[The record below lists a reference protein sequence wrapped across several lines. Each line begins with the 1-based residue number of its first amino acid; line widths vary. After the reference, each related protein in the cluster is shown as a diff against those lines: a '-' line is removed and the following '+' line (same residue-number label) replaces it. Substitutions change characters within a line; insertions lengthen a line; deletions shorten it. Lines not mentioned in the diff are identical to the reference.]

1 MELTTKCEVTGIFAV
16 QEMKKNII
24 VAWHRVKLIARK
36 QYYNIKHIAKTIY
49 SIPEFQKVA
58 YKIN

>member
-1 MELTTKCEVTGIFAV
+1 MTGIFAV

-24 VAWHRVKLIARK
+24 VAWHSVKLIARK